1 MVLSI
6 PQEKIPQGSL
16 VNSIAQR
23 KEIDPTTP
31 EAKES
36 PI

>member
-1 MVLSI
+1 VLLI

-16 VNSIAQR
+16 VNSIVLR
-23 KEIDPTTP
+23 KRTDQATP

-36 PI
+36 PK